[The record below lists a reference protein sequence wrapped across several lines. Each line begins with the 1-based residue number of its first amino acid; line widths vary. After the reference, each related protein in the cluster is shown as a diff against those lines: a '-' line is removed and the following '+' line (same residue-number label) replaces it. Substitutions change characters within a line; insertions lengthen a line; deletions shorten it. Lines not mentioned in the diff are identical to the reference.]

1 MSGFEI
7 GIYGKLPAHGD
18 FINVNVSA
26 ALSAELY
33 EWCNSVIF
41 ESREKLGD
49 VPWLKSYLV
58 SPVWRFCLP
67 APEQA
72 GKVVT
77 GVMLPSV
84 DAAGRYFPLFLM
96 HALDGSKV
104 QTQWLFKEATPLL
117 QALEQS
123 GMAALQQQLN
133 LNDLK
138 LLVQQKTSALTSGS
152 ALELPTSTA
161 LVQRRLPLLLEL
173 TINDAGGSLWWSA
186 MSLKEM
192 DKPFCSFAG
201 LPEPQD
207 YEALITGNG
216 F

>member
-18 FINVNVSA
+18 FINVNVGA

-33 EWCNSVIF
+33 EWCNNVIF
-41 ESREKLGD
+41 ESREKMGD

-67 APEQA
+67 VPEQE
-72 GKVVT
+72 GKVIA

-84 DAAGRYFPLFLM
+84 DAAGRYFPLFLLFG
-96 HALDGSKV
+96 LDGDRV

-138 LLVQQKTSALTSGS
+138 QLVQQKTSDLALGCEL
-152 ALELPTSTA
+152 ALPNSTE

-173 TINDAGGSLWWSA
+173 MINDAGGSLWWSA
-186 MSLKEM
+186 MALKEM
-192 DKPFCSFAG
+192 DKPFCSFSG
-201 LPEPQD
+201 LPDPQD